1 MGMILVFSFLLSSFL
16 CFLLLRNALAS
27 DDAMADGKL
36 KYRQRLRRR
45 QTTTYLGIGLVLFC
59 VFFIFHP
66 STASTRSTLFGP
78 PRLKLTPELLNNLSL
93 DEAQCNAAFPGLTK
107 EVDDMVAKGPF
118 IVKQTGDSGPLQAR
132 IKDNQVCP
140 PHPPPPSTPTQ
151 LTPTSSPS
159 STPNAAPT
167 FPKKCSTY
175 LPSPPPSTPVHPN

>member
-1 MGMILVFSFLLSSFL
+1 ML
-16 CFLLLRNALAS
+16 LAS

-66 STASTRSTLFGP
+66 STASTRSTLFGS

-140 PHPPPPSTPTQ
+140 PIPLPPPPP
-151 LTPTSSPS
+151 
-159 STPNAAPT
+159 PN
-167 FPKKCSTY
+167 
-175 LPSPPPSTPVHPN
+175 

>member
-27 DDAMADGKL
+27 DYAMADGKL
-36 KYRQRLRRR
+36 IYRQRLRRR

-66 STASTRSTLFGP
+66 SNASTRSTLFGP

-140 PHPPPPSTPTQ
+140 PIPLPLHPHPTNPHQ
-151 LTPTSSPS
+151 LTILHAQRRSDLSQEMLNVPP
-159 STPNAAPT
+159 
-167 FPKKCSTY
+167 
-175 LPSPPPSTPVHPN
+175 LPPPSTPVHPS